1 MKIKFAGLLLFLG
14 IITATVVALLPLR
27 AQNAEPNNAHR
38 IEITAKRF
46 EFAPSEITVKKGEPV
61 VLIIK
66 SADVAHGLRFREL
79 NLNVTVSKGGT
90 GQLSFTPDKTGD
102 FVGHCSVFCGSG
114 HGSMT
119 LTMHVVN

>member
-1 MKIKFAGLLLFLG
+1 MKRKFAGLLLFLG

-61 VLIIK
+61 VLVIK